1 MGGGLGATSLGIYI
15 MKLIITVL
23 ILFSSYIVSQTT
35 NVKSRSDTLFYQ
47 DDLVRINEKVVSEI
61 NPSLHFFQFELNLFQ
76 LPQTR
81 ISEIKSI
88 YELTISDFN
97 TKQVIQTINDT
108 INGRIASL
116 GIIDNDFELMDVNF
130 DGYVD
135 LPIKIGVENLGVSHY
150 NVWLFNNAKNTFEL
164 FDEFKDLPGLYIST
178 DKKQLH
184 TFSNPFNDTYYS
196 TINIIQDNKLNCIE
210 KNVQETEIINGY
222 IYKVQRTYKLL
233 EGEFKLVE
241 EKKIKSNN

>member
-1 MGGGLGATSLGIYI
+1 
-15 MKLIITVL
+15 MKLIITVF
-23 ILFSSYIVSQTT
+23 ILFSSFIISQTT

-61 NPSLHFFQFELNLFQ
+61 NPALHLFQFELNLFQ

-88 YELTISDFN
+88 FELTIRDFN
-97 TKQVIQTINDT
+97 TKQIIQTINDT
-108 INGRIASL
+108 INGRTASL
-116 GIIDNDFELMDVNF
+116 GIDDNDFELMDVNF

-150 NVWLFNNAKNTFEL
+150 NIWLFNNTKNNFEL

-184 TFSNPFNDTYYS
+184 TFSKPFYDAYYS
-196 TINIIQDNKLNCIE
+196 TVNIIQENKVICIE
-210 KNVQETEIINGY
+210 KSVQETEIIDGE
-222 IYKVQRTYKLL
+222 IYQVQRTYKLL
-233 EGEFKLVE
+233 EGELKLVE
-241 EKKIKSNN
+241 ENKIKISN

>member
-1 MGGGLGATSLGIYI
+1 
-15 MKLIITVL
+15 MKLIITVF
-23 ILFSSYIVSQTT
+23 ILFSSFIISQTT

-61 NPSLHFFQFELNLFQ
+61 NPALHLFQFQLNLFQ

-81 ISEIKSI
+81 ISDIKSI

-97 TKQVIQTINDT
+97 TKQLLQTINDT
-108 INGRIASL
+108 INGRMASL

-150 NVWLFNNAKNTFEL
+150 NVWLFNNTKNTFEL

-178 DKKQLH
+178 EKKQLH
-184 TFSNPFNDTYYS
+184 TFSKPFCDTYYS
-196 TINIIQDNKLNCIE
+196 TVNIIQENKVICIE
-210 KNVQETEIINGY
+210 KSVQEIEIIDGE
-222 IYKVQRTYKLL
+222 IFQVQRTYKLL
-233 EGEFKLVE
+233 EGELKLVE
-241 EKKIKSNN
+241 ENKIKINN